1 MLVINKIFVDAGNP
15 RQNNR
20 KKIQKLKIK
29 KKKNWTEASS
39 YDNCFCVICE
49 YVTKFYSR
57 KKGCALGST

>member
-29 KKKNWTEASS
+29 KKKKIAQKHKAMITAS
-39 YDNCFCVICE
+39 V
-49 YVTKFYSR
+49 
-57 KKGCALGST
+57 

>member
-29 KKKNWTEASS
+29 KKKKLDRS
-39 YDNCFCVICE
+39 I
-49 YVTKFYSR
+49 K
-57 KKGCALGST
+57 L